1 MALNNIN
8 LISHILSYCNEIKN
22 TLSRFGDDINIF
34 INDTDYRKSVCMSL
48 LQIGELAGKL
58 TEDYRNSTSEIPWK
72 QIRGLRNLVAHA
84 YGEVDFYEIF
94 DVAHDDINELRS
106 FCVNQIAIFENLS
119 QSSEENDEDDW
130 DDGR

>member
-1 MALNNIN
+1 
-8 LISHILSYCNEIKN
+8 
-22 TLSRFGDDINIF
+22 
-34 INDTDYRKSVCMSL
+34 MSL

-106 FCVNQIAIFENLS
+106 FCVNQIAIYENLS